1 LNRDLRK
8 YAKDTNVR
16 LAVGAF
22 LLLFVVGIGLIWA
35 FYGQAA
41 AGMGLLCL
49 LVALLPIILILAI
62 FLAMEWFVKRARSK

>member
-1 LNRDLRK
+1 MRDLRK
-8 YAKDTNVR
+8 YSKDTNVR

-49 LVALLPIILILAI
+49 LAALLPIILILAI